1 MQGSPVIEADPP
13 PAPLPIRP
21 KAPPGSAGLLASLK
35 AFAFLGDSIA
45 IISGLVLAYWI
56 RFDSG
61 WIQFGVE
68 VTSPPSLL
76 DYTGLF
82 ALGTAFLLALLAHNG
97 VYQRR
102 HLLRFR
108 RTMILIARA
117 MALWFVAYLGVSLAL
132 KFSPPISRIYAAS
145 SAVACFAILLTWR
158 GIFHTVVQRPSV
170 APRLRQRILFVGW
183 NTETTKLFQSIATDP
198 SHPYEIVGCVP
209 SAESR
214 FAVHPP
220 FRVPKLGDY
229 NDLPTL
235 LREGAT
241 DIVVVAD
248 LDPRMGEMIAL
259 ANLCERYFVQFKVIP
274 SYFQIL
280 VSGLELDTISGVPVL
295 GVNRLPLDSLL
306 SRALKR
312 TVDILGALIGL
323 ALSSPV
329 YAWCAWRI
337 YREDPGPIFFGQERI
352 GRNGRAFR
360 MWKLRSMRVGSEKSD
375 HLNQS
380 TLREDPRVLA
390 IGKIMRRWNL
400 DETPQF
406 WNVLVGDM
414 SLVGPRPERTYHS
427 EKLSEQIP
435 HYNARYTTKPGITG
449 WAQIHGLRG
458 DTDLVER
465 VRCDLFYLE
474 NWSLL
479 LDFQIMVLTFIQRK
493 NAY

>member
-1 MQGSPVIEADPP
+1 MFLTTLAFVGDALAI
-13 PAPLPIRP
+13 
-21 KAPPGSAGLLASLK
+21 LL
-35 AFAFLGDSIA
+35 
-45 IISGLVLAYWI
+45 GLVFAHWL
-56 RFDSG
+56 RFQSG
-61 WIQFGVE
+61 WIRFGVE
-68 VTSPPSLL
+68 VTSPPGLRQ
-76 DYTGLF
+76 YAGLF
-82 ALGTAFLLALLAHNG
+82 AVGTIFLLVLLAYTG
-97 VYQRR
+97 VYHRT

-108 RTMILIARA
+108 RTIVHIVRA
-117 MALWFVAYLGVSLAL
+117 ATFWFVTYLGISLAL
-132 KFSPPISRIYAAS
+132 KFTPPISRIYAAV
-145 SAVACFAILLTWR
+145 SAVASTGILIGWR
-158 GIFHTVVQRPSV
+158 FVFHLIAQSPAF

-183 NTETTKLFQSIATDP
+183 NTETTKLSQSISTDP

-214 FAVHPP
+214 FAVNPP
-220 FRVPKLGDY
+220 FRVQKMGDY
-229 NDLPTL
+229 NDLPDL
-235 LREGAT
+235 LRNRVA

-248 LDPRMGEMIAL
+248 LDPRLGEMIAL

-295 GVNRLPLDSLL
+295 GVNRLPLDGLVNRTIK
-306 SRALKR
+306 RAI
-312 TVDILGALIGL
+312 DIVGALVGL

-337 YREDPGPIFFGQERI
+337 HREDPGPILFGQERI
-352 GRNGRAFR
+352 GRNGHSFT
-360 MWKLRSMRVGSEKSD
+360 MWKLRSMKVGSEKSD
-375 HLNQS
+375 HENQS
-380 TLREDPRVLA
+380 TLREDPRVLRV
-390 IGKIMRRWNL
+390 GKMMRRWNL

-406 WNVLVGDM
+406 WNVLMGDM

-427 EKLSEQIP
+427 ERLSAEIP

-465 VRCDLFYLE
+465 VRYDLFYLE
-474 NWSLL
+474 NWNLL
-479 LDFQIMVLTFIQRK
+479 LDFQIMVMTFIQRK